1 MTMDFAA
8 LIAIVATL
16 SGIAL
21 GWLGRART
29 VKKDVADD
37 TGTVVTLQNNVDYI
51 RRGVDDIRLDQKMQG
66 QQIAIL
72 SERVTRVEESNKSMH
87 KRLDKIEE

>member
-1 MTMDFAA
+1 MDFAA